1 MRRSKS
7 NRMKTLVMGLALFT
21 CAVGAYSF
29 KYRLDLPSEVLS
41 SKYSTTHEVSS
52 NKITPL
58 VIAIQEK
65 IDKAGTHLSDNIL
78 TLALLGF
85 SKLNAQERLSKDSI
99 LTIIDY
105 TLSSKEK
112 RMYVIDLKSKTLL
125 FNNVVA
131 HGRNTGEEYAKQFS
145 NQLNSHKSSL
155 GFFVTQT
162 TYKGSN
168 GYSLTL
174 EGVDEGFNDMA
185 RKRAIVMHGAPYAS
199 ETIIKTKGYLGRSL
213 GCPSLPPQ
221 LNEKVIKTIKGGN
234 CLFAYYPDAKYLNE
248 STLLNG

>member
-1 MRRSKS
+1 MRRCKS

-21 CAVGAYSF
+21 CAVGVYSF
-29 KYRLDLPSEVLS
+29 KDRNDLGSDALNPKFSA
-41 SKYSTTHEVSS
+41 KHEIPS
-52 NKITPL
+52 NKITAL

-65 IDKAGTHLSDNIL
+65 IGKAGTHLSDNIL
-78 TLALLGF
+78 TLALVGF
-85 SKLNAQERLSKDSI
+85 SKLNGQERLSKDSI

-105 TLSSKEK
+105 TMSSKEK
-112 RMYVIDLKSKTLL
+112 RMYVIDLKSKRLL

-155 GFFVTQT
+155 GFFVTQSPYT
-162 TYKGSN
+162 GSN
-168 GYSLTL
+168 GYSLAL
-174 EGVDEGFNDMA
+174 EGVDKGFNDMA

-199 ETIIKTKGYLGRSL
+199 ETIIKTKGYLGRSY

-221 LNEKVIKTIKGGN
+221 LNEKVIKKIKGGN
-234 CLFAYYPDAKYLNE
+234 CIFAYYPDAKYLNE

>member
-7 NRMKTLVMGLALFT
+7 NRMKTLVLGLALFT
-21 CAVGAYSF
+21 CAVGVYSF
-29 KYRLDLPSEVLS
+29 NDRHDLGSDALNP
-41 SKYSTTHEVSS
+41 KYSAKHEFPS
-52 NKITPL
+52 NKITTL

-65 IDKAGTHLSDNIL
+65 IGNAGTHLSDNIL
-78 TLALLGF
+78 TLALVGF

-105 TLSSKEK
+105 TMSSKEK
-112 RMYVIDLKSKTLL
+112 RMYVIDLKSKRLL

-155 GFFVTQT
+155 GFFVTQS

-168 GYSLTL
+168 GYSLAL
-174 EGVDEGFNDMA
+174 EGVDKGFNDMA

-199 ETIIKTKGYLGRSL
+199 ETIIKTKGYLGRSY
-213 GCPSLPPQ
+213 GCPTLPPQ
-221 LNEKVIKTIKGGN
+221 LNEKVIKKIMGGN
-234 CLFAYYPDAKYLNE
+234 CIFAYYPDAKYLNE

>member
-7 NRMKTLVMGLALFT
+7 YRMKTLVMGLALFT
-21 CAVGAYSF
+21 CAVGVYSF
-29 KYRLDLPSEVLS
+29 NDRHDLGSDALNP
-41 SKYSTTHEVSS
+41 KYSAKHKVPS
-52 NKITPL
+52 NKITTL

-65 IDKAGTHLSDNIL
+65 IGNAGAHLSDNIL
-78 TLALLGF
+78 TLALVGF

-112 RMYVIDLKSKTLL
+112 RMYVIDLKSKRLL

-155 GFFVTQT
+155 GFFVTQNP
-162 TYKGSN
+162 YIGSN
-168 GYSLTL
+168 GYSLAL

-199 ETIIKTKGYLGRSL
+199 ETIIKTKGYLGRSY
-213 GCPSLPPQ
+213 GCPTLPPQ
-221 LNEKVIKTIKGGN
+221 LNEKVIKKIMGGN